1 MKHYFTG
8 SYSDIPDFEDDII
21 IAYEKRR
28 GDGYYYYLCP
38 AFYYE
43 FKGFTGDYLILT
55 HTPTGRDEYINK
67 PVWWCDANVMG
78 NFFNEH
84 AESKYGR

>member
-21 IAYEKRR
+21 IAYENRK
-28 GDGYYYYLCP
+28 GGYYYYLCP

-67 PVWWCDANVMG
+67 PVWWADANVMG

-84 AESKYGR
+84 SESKYGR